1 MDPRRNSVQAMVHYD
16 ALPVEWR
23 RLVAEFNLPAVVD
36 ARRRGW
42 SIART
47 AAHLEAERYRLQ
59 FRRIHPKL
67 PRDRKAGRIPAA
79 LESLNRF
86 LAQRDAP

>member
-1 MDPRRNSVQAMVHYD
+1 MDPRRNSVQAMAQHD
-16 ALPVEWR
+16 ALPPEWR
-23 RLVAEFNLPAVVD
+23 RLVADFNLPAIMD

-42 SIART
+42 SLEKT
-47 AAHLEAERYRLQ
+47 AAYLEGERSRLQ
-59 FRRIHPKL
+59 FRRVKPY
-67 PRDRKAGRIPAA
+67 RAYDNRGSRIPAA